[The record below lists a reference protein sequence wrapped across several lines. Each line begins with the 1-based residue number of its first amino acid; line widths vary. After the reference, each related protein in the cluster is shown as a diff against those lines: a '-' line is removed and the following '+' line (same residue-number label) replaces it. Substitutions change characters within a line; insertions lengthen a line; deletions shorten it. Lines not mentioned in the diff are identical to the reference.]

1 MRQVSNEY
9 LTISS
14 SICMRAQK
22 GHLKSIHLSVYEV
35 IQRARREIYH
45 DRIKRWRCGLRGY
58 ILESI
63 LTSIQKLLIVFD
75 VRHFDGA

>member
-14 SICMRAQK
+14 LICMRAQK

-35 IQRARREIYH
+35 I
-45 DRIKRWRCGLRGY
+45 
-58 ILESI
+58 
-63 LTSIQKLLIVFD
+63 
-75 VRHFDGA
+75 

>member
-1 MRQVSNEY
+1 MRQVPNEY

-35 IQRARREIYH
+35 I
-45 DRIKRWRCGLRGY
+45 
-58 ILESI
+58 
-63 LTSIQKLLIVFD
+63 
-75 VRHFDGA
+75 